1 VFTAGVS
8 ALGFLGFLDE
18 VSFGERLFG
27 LAMPLVGGLKIDAA
41 HDGFELAYKMI
52 RRSARDHEGS
62 VYLLFAVT
70 CLVVLVAAFRYGS
83 KLTNAF
89 AALIKHPPSILF
101 MFSALLV
108 LAAIIMDLQVI
119 DFGAMFMTEDSFD
132 LNAFEHSLTMSG
144 ESIVFMLEEIFELNA
159 GVSLLLCCL
168 SMRGRPDADSL
179 SPH

>member
-1 VFTAGVS
+1 
-8 ALGFLGFLDE
+8 
-18 VSFGERLFG
+18 
-27 LAMPLVGGLKIDAA
+27 
-41 HDGFELAYKMI
+41 
-52 RRSARDHEGS
+52 
-62 VYLLFAVT
+62 
-70 CLVVLVAAFRYGS
+70 
-83 KLTNAF
+83 
-89 AALIKHPPSILF
+89 
-101 MFSALLV
+101 
-108 LAAIIMDLQVI
+108 MDLQVI